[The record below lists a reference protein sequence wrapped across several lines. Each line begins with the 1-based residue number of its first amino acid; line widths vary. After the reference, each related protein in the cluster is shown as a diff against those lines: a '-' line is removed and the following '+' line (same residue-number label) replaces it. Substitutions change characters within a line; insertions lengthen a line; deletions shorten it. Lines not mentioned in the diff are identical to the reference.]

1 MVAWTQYGTDA
12 MSSLLI
18 VALCVLGVLVLVSA
32 ALVVSVIRQD
42 RAARKRVQRNIERLK
57 RPPK

>member
-1 MVAWTQYGTDA
+1 